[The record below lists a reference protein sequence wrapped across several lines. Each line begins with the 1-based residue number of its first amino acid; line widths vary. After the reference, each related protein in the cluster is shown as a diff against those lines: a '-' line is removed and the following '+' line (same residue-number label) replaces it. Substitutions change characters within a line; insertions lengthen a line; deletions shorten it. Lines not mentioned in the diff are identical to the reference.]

1 MKIAQIKKSI
11 TEFFMQKAITQEQL
25 ENFKITIS
33 QLAPSDDKRETL
45 LSLIDEKTKKFK
57 SISGL
62 KLKPRV
68 TVTIKEKSSTLTLK
82 EAKEQWDEKRLKEK
96 KPPKSKRKTSKE
108 DLLGKDI
115 NCWGVFLPTR
125 VHLLSKAI
133 GIKPKT
139 LIRLLDNDK
148 VTRKTSTI
156 TQEEVIPHIHILQKI
171 AADRTNGVYNSIEYK
186 GFKIEKEE
194 LKKERAKKMH
204 MARFISVGMKS

>member
-11 TEFFMQKAITQEQL
+11 TEFFMQKAITQDQL

-82 EAKEQWDEKRLKEK
+82 EAKEQWDEKRSKEK
-96 KPPKSKRKTSKE
+96 KTPKSNRKTSKE

-148 VTRKTSTI
+148 VTRRTSTI
-156 TQEEVIPHIHILQKI
+156 TQEEVIQHIHILQKI
-171 AADRTNGVYNSIEYK
+171 AADKTNGVYNSIEYR
-186 GFKIEKEE
+186 GFRIEKEE

>member
-33 QLAPSDDKRETL
+33 QLAPSEEKRESL
-45 LSLIDEKTKKFK
+45 LSLIDDKTKKFK

-68 TVTIKEKSSTLTLK
+68 TVTQKEKASTLTLK
-82 EAKEQWDEKRLKEK
+82 EAKERWDEKQSKETKVPK
-96 KPPKSKRKTSKE
+96 KFRTTSKE
-108 DLLGKDI
+108 DILGKDI

-125 VHLLSKAI
+125 VHLLAKAL

-139 LIRLLDNDK
+139 LIKLLDNEN
-148 VTRKTSTI
+148 VTRRTSVL
-156 TQEEVIPHIHILQKI
+156 TQEEVIPHLEVLQKL
-171 AADRTNGVYNSIEYK
+171 AADRTNGVYNSIEYR
-186 GFKIEKEE
+186 GFKIEREE

>member
-33 QLAPSDDKRETL
+33 QLAPSEEKREAL
-45 LSLIDEKTKKFK
+45 LSLIDDKTKHFK
-57 SISGL
+57 AISGL

-68 TVTIKEKSSTLTLK
+68 TVTQKEKASTLTLK
-82 EAKEQWDEKRLKEK
+82 EAKERWDEKQSKETK
-96 KPPKSKRKTSKE
+96 VPNKFRTTSKE
-108 DLLGKDI
+108 DILGKDI

-125 VHLLSKAI
+125 VHLLAKTL

-139 LIRLLDNDK
+139 LIKLLDNEN
-148 VTRKTSTI
+148 VTRRTSVL
-156 TQEEVIPHIHILQKI
+156 TQEEVIPHLEVLQKL
-171 AADRTNGVYNSIEYK
+171 AADRTNGVYNSIEYR
-186 GFKIEKEE
+186 GFKIEREE